1 MRSRAAAGIVIFGRR
16 AAGCFKGAIKML
28 GNMSAVNRDFHPTTV
43 RRPVMADLKAQF
55 ETAVAESKSLP
66 EKPDNMTLLKLYA
79 LYKQASSG
87 DADGKRPG
95 FGDMVGRAKWDAWNG
110 LKGKSGDEAMQEYI
124 DLIESLK

>member
-1 MRSRAAAGIVIFGRR
+1 
-16 AAGCFKGAIKML
+16 ML
-28 GNMSAVNRDFHPTTV
+28 GNIDAVNAHFHPGEFQH
-43 RRPVMADLKAQF
+43 MADLKAQF
-55 ETAVAESKSLP
+55 EQAVAESKSLP

-87 DADGKRPG
+87 DAEGKRPG

-110 LKGKSGDEAMQEYI
+110 LQGKSGDEAMQEYI